1 MENQEKIKERN
12 YTKKNGKAGD
22 IMVKFGVDVGGTT
35 IKTGLFEDNG
45 RLIEKYEIPT
55 DKTEQGRH
63 IIDNITEHLRIVLK
77 EKGMEISQCR
87 GVGIGLPGPVDSEGN
102 ILGCVNLGWGTFNIE
117 QEFSK
122 KFGGL
127 PVKAGNDA
135 TVATLG
141 EQRAGAG
148 RGMKNLMMIT
158 LGTGVGGGI
167 INQGEIVYGTN
178 GAAGEIGH
186 MPVNLEETDMCN
198 CGKRGCL
205 EQYASATGVVRMAKK
220 LMDISLENDFEKGS
234 DKYFHT
240 VLNRECTAKQV
251 FDAAKAGDALA
262 KETVESLGRYLGMAL
277 ATAACI
283 LNPECI
289 VIGGG
294 VSRAGEIL
302 IREVEKNFNEL
313 VFGPCRNVKFML
325 AELGND
331 AGIYGAA
338 ALIN

>member
-1 MENQEKIKERN
+1 
-12 YTKKNGKAGD
+12 
-22 IMVKFGVDVGGTT
+22 MVKFGVDVGGTT
-35 IKTGLFEDNG
+35 IKTGLFEDTG

-55 DKTEQGRH
+55 DKTEGGRH
-63 IIDNITEHLRIVLK
+63 IIDNITEHLRTVLK
-77 EKGMEISQCR
+77 DKGMDVSQCM

-122 KFGGL
+122 RFSNL

-148 RGMKNLMMIT
+148 RGMNNLVMIT

-167 INQGEIVYGTN
+167 INQGTIVVGTN

-186 MPVNLEETDMCN
+186 MPVNSDETDVCS

-220 LMDISLENDFEKGS
+220 RMDESSNQYPETMLD
-234 DKYFHT
+234 
-240 VLNRECTAKQV
+240 RECTAKDV

-262 KETVESLGRYLGMAL
+262 EETVKCLGRYLGMAL
-277 ATAACI
+277 AGTACI

-302 IREVEKNFNEL
+302 IKEVEKNFNEF
-313 VFGPCRNVKFML
+313 VFKPCKNVKFML

>member
-1 MENQEKIKERN
+1 LESQEKTEKRN
-12 YTKKNGKAGD
+12 NKRKDGEAGD
-22 IMVKFGVDVGGTT
+22 VMVKFGVDVGGTT

-55 DKTEQGRH
+55 DKTEHGRH
-63 IIDNITEHLRIVLK
+63 IIDNITDHLKAVLK
-77 EKGMEISQCR
+77 EKGMEIRQCQ

-122 KFGGL
+122 KFEGL

-148 RGMKNLMMIT
+148 RGMKNVVMIT

-178 GAAGEIGH
+178 GGAGEIGH
-186 MPVNLEETDMCN
+186 MPVNLEETDICG

-220 LMDISLENDFEKGS
+220 FMNQSLGG
-234 DKYFHT
+234 KYSHT
-240 VLNRECTAKQV
+240 LLNRECTAKQV
-251 FDAAKAGDALA
+251 FDAAKEGDALA
-262 KETVESLGRYLGMAL
+262 KETVECLGRYLGMAL
-277 ATAACI
+277 ATVACI

-302 IREVEKNFNEL
+302 IREIEKNFNEL
-313 VFGPCRNVKFML
+313 VFKPCKNVKFLL

>member
-1 MENQEKIKERN
+1 MESQEKTEKRN
-12 YTKKNGKAGD
+12 NKRKDGEAGD
-22 IMVKFGVDVGGTT
+22 VMVKFGVDVGGTT

-55 DKTEQGRH
+55 DKTEHGRH
-63 IIDNITEHLRIVLK
+63 IIDNITDHLKAVLK
-77 EKGMEISQCR
+77 EKGMEIRQCQ

-122 KFGGL
+122 KFEGL

-148 RGMKNLMMIT
+148 RGMKNVVMIT

-178 GAAGEIGH
+178 GGAGEIGH
-186 MPVNLEETDMCN
+186 MPVNLEETDICG

-220 LMDISLENDFEKGS
+220 FMN
-234 DKYFHT
+234 
-240 VLNRECTAKQV
+240 Q
-251 FDAAKAGDALA
+251 
-262 KETVESLGRYLGMAL
+262 SLGG
-277 ATAACI
+277 
-283 LNPECI
+283 
-289 VIGGG
+289 
-294 VSRAGEIL
+294 
-302 IREVEKNFNEL
+302 K
-313 VFGPCRNVKFML
+313 
-325 AELGND
+325 
-331 AGIYGAA
+331 
-338 ALIN
+338 

>member
-1 MENQEKIKERN
+1 
-12 YTKKNGKAGD
+12 
-22 IMVKFGVDVGGTT
+22 MVKFGVDVGGTT
-35 IKTGLFEDNG
+35 IKTGLFDDSG

-55 DKTEQGRH
+55 DKTEGGRH
-63 IIDNITEHLRIVLK
+63 IIDNITEHLRAVLK
-77 EKGMEISQCR
+77 DKEIDISECL
-87 GVGIGLPGPVDSEGN
+87 GVGIGLPGPVDRYGN

-122 KFGGL
+122 KFEKL

-148 RGMKNLMMIT
+148 RGMNNLMMVT

-167 INQGEIVYGTN
+167 INEGFIVAGTN

-186 MPVNLEETDMCN
+186 MPVNPEETDVCS

-220 LMDISLENDFEKGS
+220 FMNQHFNEGHS
-234 DKYFHT
+234 KYPDT
-240 VLNRECTAKQV
+240 ILDRECTAKQV

-262 KETVESLGRYLGMAL
+262 METVECLGRYLGMAL
-277 ATAACI
+277 ASAACI

-302 IREVEKNFNEL
+302 IREVEKNFHKL
-313 VFGPCRNVKFML
+313 VFKPCRNVKFML

>member
-1 MENQEKIKERN
+1 
-12 YTKKNGKAGD
+12 
-22 IMVKFGVDVGGTT
+22 MVKFGVDVGGTT

-63 IIDNITEHLRIVLK
+63 IIDNITEHLRAVLE
-77 EKGMEISQCR
+77 EKGMEISQCQ

-148 RGMKNLMMIT
+148 RGMNNLVMIT

-167 INQGEIVYGTN
+167 INQGEIVYGTS

-186 MPVNLEETDMCN
+186 MPVNLEETDMCS

-220 LMDISLENDFEKGS
+220 LMDTSFGNDL
-234 DKYFHT
+234 DKDFHT

-262 KETVESLGRYLGMAL
+262 KKTVECLGKYLGMAL

-302 IREVEKNFNEL
+302 IKEVEKNFNEL
-313 VFGPCRNVKFML
+313 VFRPCKNVKFML